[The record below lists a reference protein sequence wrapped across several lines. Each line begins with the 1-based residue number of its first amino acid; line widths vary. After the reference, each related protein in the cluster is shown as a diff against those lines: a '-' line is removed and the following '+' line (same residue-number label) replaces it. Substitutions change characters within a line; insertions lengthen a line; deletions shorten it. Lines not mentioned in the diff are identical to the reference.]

1 MALAAISKVLYGDA
15 ELAVAIEGSPKV
27 PSILDSYSSVLER
40 QPSKKKHQNPGRMLN
55 PVRYEPRQASCPKS
69 HHAGLATPSSTL
81 HSTEWRHWIL
91 MAETHS
97 VNEARGLNYCESL
110 MTAISAT
117 T

>member
-55 PVRYEPRQASCPKS
+55 PVKYEPRQRPV
-69 HHAGLATPSSTL
+69 PSRITQVWQL
-81 HSTEWRHWIL
+81 RVPHCIALNGGTE
-91 MAETHS
+91 
-97 VNEARGLNYCESL
+97 Y
-110 MTAISAT
+110 
-117 T
+117 